1 LQYFFLAEPS
11 KMLEYVDHGIRLS
24 PRDPETSIF
33 LLLKGWAYL
42 VMEHDDEA
50 LLWLRR
56 AAAASPEIP
65 TILAALTSVLALTGQ
80 DAEARAT
87 LARYLALPATRT
99 RTVAQWDYVPDENP
113 AFLKFHLRFKSGL
126 SKAGM
131 PEQ

>member
-1 LQYFFLAEPS
+1 MAA
-11 KMLEYVDHGIRLS
+11 
-24 PRDPETSIF
+24 PRSGRFSETP
-33 LLLKGWAYL
+33 
-42 VMEHDDEA
+42 M
-50 LLWLRR
+50 
-56 AAAASPEIP
+56 
-65 TILAALTSVLALTGQ
+65 ILAALTSDWRCTGQ

-113 AFLKFHLRFKSGL
+113 AFLKFHLRFKNGL